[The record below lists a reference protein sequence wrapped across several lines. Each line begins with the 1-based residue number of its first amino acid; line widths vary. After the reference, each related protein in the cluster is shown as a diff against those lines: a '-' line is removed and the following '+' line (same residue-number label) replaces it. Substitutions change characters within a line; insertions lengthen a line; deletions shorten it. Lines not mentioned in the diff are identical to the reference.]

1 MKEVHIMKNI
11 QNSFDLFIDDEM
23 QKDHKKTPFLHVI
36 HNEKVVEGYDYQ
48 TIFDNHRYDEIIGT
62 SYSVGHSMIKN
73 VINNFKLVDFIIGIS
88 DQNYHYNI
96 HSYLLKEQFK
106 TKYIDASPITLFT
119 DLNANQKDKII
130 NHQIQLNY
138 PKPATPIHCKFY
150 LLRNSIS
157 KENRL
162 IFGSA
167 NLSTQAFSN
176 EIKQFEDVM
185 IFDNHPLFE
194 IFLSRYQN
202 IKEQYTDNFIPESL
216 LEKYKATDSKEIF
229 VINEQ
234 QKSEILTE
242 ELLKDRDTLLL
253 SQEELEGIQSIPNI
267 IYEEQQKLDTT
278 NNRENKINER
288 TIKTISLMLGNKN
301 GSTVFKKKS
310 KNTIQKNMKEII
322 APLEIGSVNNS
333 INKYIDQR
341 PILYRDDANI
351 EIGNYENIFVVR
363 ENDDKNAKYI
373 PYNHFIE
380 EEVIISSLERID
392 KMMNSYINN
401 LKRKDLIAVS
411 RIYESILYAF
421 TSPFFSYLH
430 KNVDSLST
438 PYNIRDIPIFCIIG
452 GSPGSGKTYLL
463 KWIGKM
469 TNYNRKPSYLSY
481 GAIKGMKK
489 TGSEG
494 DVSDV
499 KKNINIL
506 FRQSNTYPLLIDEIE
521 EKFFNDKH
529 FEDLLVH
536 SANEL
541 HKEMDG
547 NPFPAFIGTTNS
559 STYQMHQR
567 GTSRIYYL
575 KVDIPFDD
583 NKKLES
589 SKVYQNILN
598 NSSDELFK
606 DFLTRY
612 LQMLQENPDE
622 LISYTENN
630 TLDFLHGA
638 RKIFKSYYEIANKP
652 LPEYF
657 PTSISNDYLDNS
669 RDTWRDLFR
678 NYYDNKDFFAYDHH
692 RDELT
697 FFKNILEGQQL
708 YKKRNMSKHYLDMLP
723 SHVYK
728 QSQGEYNYLIVI
740 YGHEFFKWLDIPNPY
755 KKINR
760 LFKNKKW

>member
-1 MKEVHIMKNI
+1 MMKNI
-11 QNSFDLFIDDEM
+11 QNSFDLFIDDEI

-36 HNEKVVEGYDYQ
+36 HNEEVVEGYDYQ
-48 TIFDNHRYDEIIGT
+48 KIFDNHRYDEIIGT

-157 KENRL
+157 KETRL

-242 ELLKDRDTLLL
+242 ELLKDRDSLLL

-322 APLEIGSVNNS
+322 APLEIGSVDNS
-333 INKYIDQR
+333 MNKYIDQR

-363 ENDDKNAKYI
+363 ENDDKNTRYI
-373 PYNHFIE
+373 PYNHFI
-380 EEVIISSLERID
+380 
-392 KMMNSYINN
+392 
-401 LKRKDLIAVS
+401 
-411 RIYESILYAF
+411 
-421 TSPFFSYLH
+421 
-430 KNVDSLST
+430 
-438 PYNIRDIPIFCIIG
+438 
-452 GSPGSGKTYLL
+452 
-463 KWIGKM
+463 
-469 TNYNRKPSYLSY
+469 
-481 GAIKGMKK
+481 
-489 TGSEG
+489 
-494 DVSDV
+494 
-499 KKNINIL
+499 
-506 FRQSNTYPLLIDEIE
+506 
-521 EKFFNDKH
+521 
-529 FEDLLVH
+529 
-536 SANEL
+536 
-541 HKEMDG
+541 
-547 NPFPAFIGTTNS
+547 
-559 STYQMHQR
+559 
-567 GTSRIYYL
+567 
-575 KVDIPFDD
+575 
-583 NKKLES
+583 
-589 SKVYQNILN
+589 
-598 NSSDELFK
+598 
-606 DFLTRY
+606 
-612 LQMLQENPDE
+612 
-622 LISYTENN
+622 
-630 TLDFLHGA
+630 
-638 RKIFKSYYEIANKP
+638 
-652 LPEYF
+652 
-657 PTSISNDYLDNS
+657 
-669 RDTWRDLFR
+669 
-678 NYYDNKDFFAYDHH
+678 
-692 RDELT
+692 
-697 FFKNILEGQQL
+697 
-708 YKKRNMSKHYLDMLP
+708 
-723 SHVYK
+723 
-728 QSQGEYNYLIVI
+728 
-740 YGHEFFKWLDIPNPY
+740 
-755 KKINR
+755 
-760 LFKNKKW
+760 